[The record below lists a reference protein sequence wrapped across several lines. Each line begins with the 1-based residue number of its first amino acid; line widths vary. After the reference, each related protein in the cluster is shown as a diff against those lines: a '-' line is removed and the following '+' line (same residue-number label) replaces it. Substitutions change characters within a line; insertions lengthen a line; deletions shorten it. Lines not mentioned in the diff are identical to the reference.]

1 MRCVMSK
8 SSSIG
13 FNCHKWGQY
22 HNNLDIFEI
31 AYFFFYFTQTADFRL
46 HETSESAH
54 RNHIF
59 FKLIRPPPSTKE
71 SNPGKKIC
79 QGRVQDFSSEEGHH
93 KGMARL
99 WPGNKIMWTA
109 ENTYQTTGCS
119 RFCITVLGSHR
130 SSRVGEGGWGAHP
143 LHPTPRSA
151 PVCGFKN
158 VLIRVDGAWVACVA
172 ADPRNVYTIGSV
184 YTLYTGDLEC
194 LQRRRLGLS

>member
-1 MRCVMSK
+1 MRP
-8 SSSIG
+8 IPQQFG
-13 FNCHKWGQY
+13 YFWNR
-22 HNNLDIFEI
+22 IFL
-31 AYFFFYFTQTADFRL
+31 FLFYTNRGLPPT
-46 HETSESAH
+46 
-54 RNHIF
+54 RNQW
-59 FKLIRPPPSTKE
+59 IRTPKPHLFQVNPPSPPPKSRIRVKRYARGGSRIFLRRKGTTKE
-71 SNPGKKIC
+71 WP
-79 QGRVQDFSSEEGHH
+79 DF
-93 KGMARL
+93 

-130 SSRVGEGGWGAHP
+130 SSPVGEGAWGAHP

-172 ADPRNVYTIGSV
+172 ADSRNVYTIGSV

-194 LQRRRLGLS
+194 LRRRRLGLS

>member
-1 MRCVMSK
+1 MLTGAHLMGSWK
-8 SSSIG
+8 SRIRVKRYARGGSR
-13 FNCHKWGQY
+13 
-22 HNNLDIFEI
+22 IFLRRKG
-31 AYFFFYFTQTADFRL
+31 T
-46 HETSESAH
+46 
-54 RNHIF
+54 
-59 FKLIRPPPSTKE
+59 TKE
-71 SNPGKKIC
+71 WP
-79 QGRVQDFSSEEGHH
+79 DF
-93 KGMARL
+93 

-109 ENTYQTTGCS
+109 ENTYQTTRCS

-130 SSRVGEGGWGAHP
+130 SSRVGEGGWDTHP